1 LVKRDTDRRSES
13 RRTGGD
19 VKMPVFGTSAQRQ
32 SLFNGTPLASRNR
45 LLAALP
51 EAEYAQLAPLLRRDH
66 LELRQTIFEYDTP
79 VERVYFP
86 ESAIVSVVGVMSGGA
101 AAQSAIIGNE
111 GFVGLPVFLGADRMS
126 AQTFCQV
133 PGDAFSLSADEL
145 RQVLARGGRLPIILG
160 RYTQALFTLMSQSS
174 ACTRA
179 HELRQRC
186 ARWLLLT
193 HDRVGANDFPLT
205 QLFLAQMLGVRRA
218 AVTEIAAALQREGH
232 IVYSY
237 GRITI
242 RDRHGLESTACE
254 CYRIIRREL
263 DRLISGHD
271 APDPL
276 AGLRLSDAGKSTLG
290 DPAGT

>member
-1 LVKRDTDRRSES
+1 
-13 RRTGGD
+13 
-19 VKMPVFGTSAQRQ
+19 MPVFGTSAQRQ

-51 EAEYAQLAPLLRRDH
+51 EAEYAQLAPLLRRGH

-86 ESAIVSVVGVMSGGA
+86 ESAVVSVVGVMGGGA

-111 GFVGLPVFLGADRMS
+111 GFVGLPVFLGADRMA
-126 AQTFCQV
+126 AQTFCQI
-133 PGDAFSLSADEL
+133 PGDALSLSADEL
-145 RQVLARGGRLPIILG
+145 RQVIARGGRLPILLG

-205 QLFLAQMLGVRRA
+205 QLFLAQMLGVRRT
-218 AVTEIAAALQREGH
+218 AVTEIAAGLQREGH

-254 CYRIIRREL
+254 CYRIIKREL
-263 DRLISGHD
+263 DRLVNGHD

-276 AGLRLSDAGKSTLG
+276 SGVRLSDAGKSTLG
-290 DPAGT
+290 DPAGS

>member
-1 LVKRDTDRRSES
+1 
-13 RRTGGD
+13 
-19 VKMPVFGTSAQRQ
+19 MPGIGTSAQRQ
-32 SLFNGTPLASRNR
+32 SIFNGTRLASRNR

-51 EAEYAQLAPLLRRDH
+51 EGEYAQLAPLLRREH

-86 ESAIVSVVGVMSGGA
+86 ESALVSIVGIMSGGA

-111 GFVGLPVFLGADRMS
+111 GFVGLPIFLGADRMS
-126 AQTFCQV
+126 GQTFCQV
-133 PGDAFSLSADEL
+133 PGDAVSLSADEF
-145 RQVLARGGRLPIILG
+145 RHAIARGGRLPVLLG

-174 ACTRA
+174 ACSRA

-193 HDRVGANDFPLT
+193 HDRVGANEFPLT

-218 AVTEIAAALQREGH
+218 AVTETAGALQREGY

-237 GRITI
+237 GRITV
-242 RDRHGLESTACE
+242 RDRHGLESAACE

-263 DRLISGHD
+263 DRLLDGHET
-271 APDPL
+271 PDPL
-276 AGLRLSDAGKSTLG
+276 AGVRLSEGGKSTLG
-290 DPAGT
+290 DPGGT

>member
-1 LVKRDTDRRSES
+1 
-13 RRTGGD
+13 
-19 VKMPVFGTSAQRQ
+19 MPGTGTSAQRQ
-32 SLFNGTPLASRNR
+32 SLFNGTRLASRNR

-51 EAEYAQLAPLLRRDH
+51 EAEYAQLVPLFRREH
-66 LELRQTIFEYDTP
+66 LELRQTIFEYDKP

-86 ESAIVSVVGVMSGGA
+86 ESALVSIVGIMSGGA

-111 GFVGLPVFLGADRMS
+111 GFVGLPIFLGADRMA
-126 AQTFCQV
+126 AQTFCQI
-133 PGDAFSLSADEL
+133 PGDAVSLSADEF
-145 RQVLARGGRLPIILG
+145 RHAIARGGRLPVLLG

-205 QLFLAQMLGVRRA
+205 QLFLAQMLGVRRT
-218 AVTEIAAALQREGH
+218 AVTDVAGALQREGY

-237 GRITI
+237 GRITV
-242 RDRHGLESTACE
+242 RDRHGLESAACE
-254 CYRIIRREL
+254 CYRIIKREL
-263 DRLISGHD
+263 DRLLDGHET
-271 APDPL
+271 PDPL
-276 AGLRLSDAGKSTLG
+276 AGVRLSEGGKSTLG
-290 DPAGT
+290 DPGGT

>member
-1 LVKRDTDRRSES
+1 
-13 RRTGGD
+13 
-19 VKMPVFGTSAQRQ
+19 MPGIGTSAHRQ
-32 SLFNGTPLASRNR
+32 SIFNGTRLASRNR

-51 EAEYAQLAPLLRRDH
+51 EAEYAQLAPLLRREH
-66 LELRQTIFEYDTP
+66 LELRQTIFEYDKP

-86 ESAIVSVVGVMSGGA
+86 ESALVSIVGIMSGGA

-111 GFVGLPVFLGADRMS
+111 GFVGLPIFLGADRMS
-126 AQTFCQV
+126 AQTFCQI
-133 PGDAFSLSADEL
+133 PGDAVSLSADEF
-145 RQVLARGGRLPIILG
+145 RQAVARGGRLPVLLG

-174 ACTRA
+174 ACSRA

-193 HDRVGANDFPLT
+193 HDRVGANEFPLT

-218 AVTEIAAALQREGH
+218 AVTEIAGALQREGY

-237 GRITI
+237 GRII
-242 RDRHGLESTACE
+242 VRDRHGLESAACE

-263 DRLISGHD
+263 DRLLDGHE

-276 AGLRLSDAGKSTLG
+276 AGMRLSESGKSTLG
-290 DPAGT
+290 DPGGT

>member
-1 LVKRDTDRRSES
+1 M
-13 RRTGGD
+13 GGD
-19 VKMPVFGTSAQRQ
+19 VKMPGFGTSTQRP
-32 SLFNGTPLASRNR
+32 SVFNGTRIASRNR

-51 EAEYAQLAPLLRRDH
+51 EAEYAHLAPLLRREQ
-66 LELRQTIFEYDTP
+66 LELRQTIFEYDQP

-86 ESAIVSVVGVMSGGA
+86 ESAIVSIVGVMSGGA
-101 AAQSAIIGNE
+101 AAQSALIGNE
-111 GFVGLPVFLGADRMS
+111 GFVGLPIFLGADRMA

-133 PGDAFSLSADEL
+133 PGDAVSLSADEF
-145 RQVLARGGRLPIILG
+145 RHAIARGGRLPVLLG
-160 RYTQALFTLMSQSS
+160 RYTQALFTLMSQSA
-174 ACTRA
+174 ACGHA

-218 AVTEIAAALQREGH
+218 AVTETTGALQREGY

-237 GRITI
+237 GRISV
-242 RDRHGLESTACE
+242 RDRHGLESAACA
-254 CYRIIRREL
+254 CYRLIRREL
-263 DRLISGHD
+263 DRLIDGHE

-276 AGLRLSDAGKSTLG
+276 AGMRLSESGKSTLG
-290 DPAGT
+290 DPEGA

>member
-1 LVKRDTDRRSES
+1 MA
-13 RRTGGD
+13 GI
-19 VKMPVFGTSAQRQ
+19 GTSAQRQ
-32 SLFNGTPLASRNR
+32 SLFNGTRLASRNR

-51 EAEYAQLAPLLRRDH
+51 EAEYAQLAPLLRRDQ
-66 LELRQTIFEYDTP
+66 LELRQTIFEYDQP

-86 ESAIVSVVGVMSGGA
+86 ESAIISIVGIMSGGA

-111 GFVGLPVFLGADRMS
+111 GFVGLPIFLGADRMS
-126 AQTFCQV
+126 GQTFCQV
-133 PGDAFSLSADEL
+133 PGDAVSLSADEF
-145 RQVLARGGRLPIILG
+145 RHAIARGGRLPVLLG

-174 ACTRA
+174 ACSRA

-218 AVTEIAAALQREGH
+218 AVTEIAGALQREGY

-237 GRITI
+237 GRITV
-242 RDRHGLESTACE
+242 RDRHGLESAACE

-263 DRLISGHD
+263 DRLIDGHET
-271 APDPL
+271 PDPL
-276 AGLRLSDAGKSTLG
+276 AGVRLSESGKSTLG
-290 DPAGT
+290 DPGGT

>member
-1 LVKRDTDRRSES
+1 
-13 RRTGGD
+13 
-19 VKMPVFGTSAQRQ
+19 
-32 SLFNGTPLASRNR
+32 
-45 LLAALP
+45 
-51 EAEYAQLAPLLRRDH
+51 
-66 LELRQTIFEYDTP
+66 
-79 VERVYFP
+79 
-86 ESAIVSVVGVMSGGA
+86 VSVVGIMSGGA

-111 GFVGLPVFLGADRMS
+111 GFVGLPIFLGADRMS
-126 AQTFCQV
+126 AQTFCQI
-133 PGDAFSLSADEL
+133 PGDALSLSADEF
-145 RQVLARGGRLPIILG
+145 RRAIARGGRLPVLLG

-218 AVTEIAAALQREGH
+218 AVTEIAGALQREGY

-237 GRITI
+237 GRITV
-242 RDRHGLESTACE
+242 RDRHGLESAACE

-263 DRLISGHD
+263 DRLLDGHES
-271 APDPL
+271 PDPL
-276 AGLRLSDAGKSTLG
+276 SGVRLSESGKSTLG
-290 DPAGT
+290 DPGGT

>member
-1 LVKRDTDRRSES
+1 M
-13 RRTGGD
+13 GGD
-19 VKMPVFGTSAQRQ
+19 VKMPGIGTPAHRQ
-32 SLFNGTPLASRNR
+32 LLFNGTRLASRNR

-51 EAEYAQLAPLLRRDH
+51 EAEYAHLAPLLRRDH
-66 LELRQTIFEYDTP
+66 LELRQTIFEYDKP

-86 ESAIVSVVGVMSGGA
+86 ESAVVSIVGVMSGGA

-111 GFVGLPVFLGADRMS
+111 GFVGLPIFLGADRMS
-126 AQTFCQV
+126 AQTFCQI
-133 PGDAFSLSADEL
+133 PGDALSLSADEF
-145 RQVLARGGRLPIILG
+145 RHAIARGGRLPVILG

-218 AVTEIAAALQREGH
+218 AVTEIAGALQREGY

-237 GRITI
+237 GRITV
-242 RDRHGLESTACE
+242 RDRHGLESAACQ

-263 DRLISGHD
+263 DRLIDGHE

-276 AGLRLSDAGKSTLG
+276 AGVRLSEVGKSTLG
-290 DPAGT
+290 DPGGT

>member
-1 LVKRDTDRRSES
+1 
-13 RRTGGD
+13 
-19 VKMPVFGTSAQRQ
+19 MPGIGTSAQRQ
-32 SLFNGTPLASRNR
+32 SIFNGTRLASRNR

-51 EAEYAQLAPLLRRDH
+51 EAEFAQLAPLLRREH
-66 LELRQTIFEYDTP
+66 LELRQTIFEYDKP

-86 ESAIVSVVGVMSGGA
+86 ESALVSIVGIMRGGA

-111 GFVGLPVFLGADRMS
+111 GFVGLPIFLGADRMS
-126 AQTFCQV
+126 AQTFCQI
-133 PGDAFSLSADEL
+133 PGDAVSLSADEF
-145 RQVLARGGRLPIILG
+145 RHAVARGGRLPVLLG

-174 ACTRA
+174 ACGHA

-193 HDRVGANDFPLT
+193 HDRVGANEFPLT
-205 QLFLAQMLGVRRA
+205 QLFLAQMLGVRRT
-218 AVTEIAAALQREGH
+218 AVTETAGALQREGY

-237 GRITI
+237 GRII
-242 RDRHGLESTACE
+242 VRDRHGLESAACE

-263 DRLISGHD
+263 DRLLDGHE

-276 AGLRLSDAGKSTLG
+276 AGVRLSETGKSTLG